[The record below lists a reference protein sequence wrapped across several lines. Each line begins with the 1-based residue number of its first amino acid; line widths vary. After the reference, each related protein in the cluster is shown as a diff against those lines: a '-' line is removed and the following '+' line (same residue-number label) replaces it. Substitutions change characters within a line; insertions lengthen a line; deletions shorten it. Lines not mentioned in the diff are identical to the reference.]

1 MIQNRPKQ
9 HKEFITL
16 SKTVETNY
24 PNALH
29 DPIIMNFA
37 KIWLITKREYL
48 TRVQTK
54 SFLLSTF
61 LTPLFIIGLMGLVIY
76 VTVSENEAPK
86 QVVVLDETLR
96 ISSKLVE
103 IDPVRYIPS
112 NESPEVIREEVLEG
126 QWDGYILIESDFLSE
141 NSTATFVH
149 NGAGGISFYESL
161 RSDLRDVTREIR
173 LQDNDVP
180 QDIISIFEERPSL
193 ENKRINEEG
202 IEEDSNAFVSSIA
215 GILIGVFIF
224 IGLFG
229 YGAILMRSVIEEKT
243 SRIVEII
250 TSSVK
255 PIELMV
261 GKLVGV
267 CLVAL
272 TQFGLWIATYAGIT
286 VLAAPVAQ
294 FFITQ
299 RMGSVSTDMVNP
311 GMESASVDLSFLD
324 QFSVNPVFLMYFFV
338 FFILGF
344 LMYSSIF
351 AAIGA
356 AVDSEQDSQQFM
368 TPVMLPILI
377 GYMLNF
383 RIAEVPDS
391 TFATIASLFPLTSPI
406 NMMTRLLVSNVPF
419 WEVLLSI
426 VLLIASVAG
435 MMLLGARIYRTGIL
449 MYGKKP
455 SFKEIFKWMRQS

>member
-1 MIQNRPKQ
+1 
-9 HKEFITL
+9 
-16 SKTVETNY
+16 
-24 PNALH
+24 
-29 DPIIMNFA
+29 MNFA

-86 QVVVLDETLR
+86 QVVVIDETLR
-96 ISSKLVE
+96 ISNKLVE

-112 NESPEVIREEVLEG
+112 YESPEVIREEVLEG

-173 LQDNDVP
+173 LQDNDVS

-299 RMGSVSTDMVNP
+299 RMGSVPTDMVNP

-391 TFATIASLFPLTSPI
+391 TFATIVSLFPLTSPI

-435 MMLLGARIYRTGIL
+435 MMLLSAKIYRTGIL

-455 SFKEIFKWMRQS
+455 SFKEIFKWIRQS

>member
-1 MIQNRPKQ
+1 
-9 HKEFITL
+9 
-16 SKTVETNY
+16 
-24 PNALH
+24 
-29 DPIIMNFA
+29 MNFA

-86 QVVVLDETLR
+86 QVVVIDETLR
-96 ISSKLVE
+96 ISNKLVE

-112 NESPEVIREEVLEG
+112 DESPEVIREEVLEG

-173 LQDNDVP
+173 LQDNDVS

-299 RMGSVSTDMVNP
+299 RMGSVPTDMVNP

-391 TFATIASLFPLTSPI
+391 TFATIVSLFPLTSPI

-435 MMLLGARIYRTGIL
+435 MMLLSAKIYRTGIL

-455 SFKEIFKWMRQS
+455 SFREIFKWIRQS